1 MDDLERARHDGI
13 RLLCSAQARDVI
25 SFEAFEDRLERLKLA
40 PNRATV
46 EAIVADLIETNPYPG
61 PLEVTSTVPPAG
73 TGDHTAVAFSPAP
86 FEPAESL
93 RIGTVLGSTKRGGS
107 WTVPLHLDV
116 MVLLGELT
124 IDLRDAVFGSDVL
137 DIDVNVKLG
146 SLSLIVPAGAQVEN
160 EVHETMSSSTYSAR
174 SARGA
179 SPIGL
184 LIRLQGRVFMGSI
197 DVKEKPPT
205 ALSGGQ
211 AWWQRLLPSGER

>member
-40 PNRATV
+40 PNRATI
-46 EAIVADLIETNPYPG
+46 EAIVADLIDTSPYPV
-61 PLEVTSTVPPAG
+61 PMEITSAVPQMG
-73 TGDHTAVAFSPAP
+73 TGDHTAVTLPPAP
-86 FEPAESL
+86 FGPAESL

-205 ALSGGQ
+205 TLSGGQ